1 VKGCAMEDVFE
12 AIVRIRER
20 GGSAVLAT
28 VVAASDS
35 SPRSAGAKML
45 IEDNGTITG
54 TVGGGAMEDH
64 VRREALQVME
74 EGQCRMVHY
83 DGADTVDGPAG
94 MACGGR
100 TEVFLEPVS
109 APPTLY
115 VFGGGHISFFVA
127 RMAAMVGFRVVVTD
141 DRADYA
147 TRERFP
153 DAAAVMTADFAETC
167 SRVRVNRTS
176 CIVIATST
184 HARDEAVLQW
194 ALKTDARYIG
204 MVGSTKKREAMVARL
219 KSQGVAEDLLRAVHS
234 PIGLNIGAETPEEI
248 AVSIMA
254 EIIAVKRTGQSGEAA
269 RRF

>member
-1 VKGCAMEDVFE
+1 VKGIRECIMKDVFE

-35 SPRSAGAKML
+35 SPRGAGAKML
-45 IEDNGTITG
+45 IEDNGTVTG
-54 TVGGGAMEDH
+54 TVGGGTMEDH
-64 VRREALQVME
+64 VRREALQVMA

-83 DGADTVDGPAG
+83 DGGDATDGPAG

-115 VFGGGHISFFVA
+115 VFGGGHISFFVVKI
-127 RMAAMVGFRVVVTD
+127 AAMVGFRVVVAD

-153 DAAAVMTADFAETC
+153 DAAAVMAADFAETC
-167 SRVRVNRTS
+167 SRVSVNRTS

-184 HARDEAVLQW
+184 HAQDEAVLQW

-204 MVGSTKKREAMVARL
+204 MVGSTKKREAIFTHLR
-219 KSQGVAEDLLRAVHS
+219 SQGVTEDRLDAVHS

-254 EIIAVKRTGQSGEAA
+254 EIITVRRTQ
-269 RRF
+269 